1 MKAQL
6 ALCMKYM
13 PAACMKSLTLTHE
26 GWEFGFAKFQFS
38 EFSELP
44 KWVFIG
50 ATLPGSSAR
59 FPGEVGIHGL
69 QDIHLIRRDD
79 FPEFPIVHTYGSF

>member
-26 GWEFGFAKFQFS
+26 GLEFGFAKFQF
-38 EFSELP
+38 
-44 KWVFIG
+44 IG
-50 ATLPGSSAR
+50 LCTQTLGHA
-59 FPGEVGIHGL
+59 
-69 QDIHLIRRDD
+69 
-79 FPEFPIVHTYGSF
+79 

>member
-26 GWEFGFAKFQFS
+26 GWEFGFAKFQFI
-38 EFSELP
+38 E
-44 KWVFIG
+44 
-50 ATLPGSSAR
+50 TLNSYFETRVAAG
-59 FPGEVGIHGL
+59 FL
-69 QDIHLIRRDD
+69 LDIMLIVTII
-79 FPEFPIVHTYGSF
+79 EA

>member
-26 GWEFGFAKFQFS
+26 GWEFGFAKFQF
-38 EFSELP
+38 FST
-44 KWVFIG
+44 I
-50 ATLPGSSAR
+50 AYNT
-59 FPGEVGIHGL
+59 
-69 QDIHLIRRDD
+69 
-79 FPEFPIVHTYGSF
+79 

>member
-26 GWEFGFAKFQFS
+26 GLEFVGECGLATAV
-38 EFSELP
+38 EIPLARIE
-44 KWVFIG
+44 IG
-50 ATLPGSSAR
+50 PGVPSKSA
-59 FPGEVGIHGL
+59 
-69 QDIHLIRRDD
+69 
-79 FPEFPIVHTYGSF
+79 

>member
-26 GWEFGFAKFQFS
+26 GWEFGFAKFQLIEMRCGIFKKGMMQKMLACAWLM
-38 EFSELP
+38 FY
-44 KWVFIG
+44 
-50 ATLPGSSAR
+50 TAR
-59 FPGEVGIHGL
+59 
-69 QDIHLIRRDD
+69 R
-79 FPEFPIVHTYGSF
+79 

>member
-26 GWEFGFAKFQFS
+26 GLEFGFAKFQFL
-38 EFSELP
+38 ELRTQTLGHV
-44 KWVFIG
+44 WSAA
-50 ATLPGSSAR
+50 ATC
-59 FPGEVGIHGL
+59 I
-69 QDIHLIRRDD
+69 
-79 FPEFPIVHTYGSF
+79 PENL

>member
-26 GWEFGFAKFQFS
+26 GLEFGFAKFQFI
-38 EFSELP
+38 EQR
-44 KWVFIG
+44 WG
-50 ATLPGSSAR
+50 ASSKMLLMFLQLTKSHGHRVQHEGQHADCTCA
-59 FPGEVGIHGL
+59 GGVGGI
-69 QDIHLIRRDD
+69 
-79 FPEFPIVHTYGSF
+79 E

>member
-26 GWEFGFAKFQFS
+26 GWEFGFADFQF
-38 EFSELP
+38 
-44 KWVFIG
+44 IG
-50 ATLPGSSAR
+50 LYMHPRGRKKAC
-59 FPGEVGIHGL
+59 
-69 QDIHLIRRDD
+69 IRN
-79 FPEFPIVHTYGSF
+79 FCLMHASFLS

>member
-26 GWEFGFAKFQFS
+26 GLEFGFAKFQFIELCTQSLGLVCVIVPPKKIRSAAGGCRADS
-38 EFSELP
+38 E
-44 KWVFIG
+44 
-50 ATLPGSSAR
+50 
-59 FPGEVGIHGL
+59 
-69 QDIHLIRRDD
+69 
-79 FPEFPIVHTYGSF
+79 

>member
-26 GWEFGFAKFQFS
+26 GWEFGFAKFQFIEIS
-38 EFSELP
+38 TQTLGHVCVKKANPPLP
-44 KWVFIG
+44 WG
-50 ATLPGSSAR
+50 AEG
-59 FPGEVGIHGL
+59 
-69 QDIHLIRRDD
+69 D
-79 FPEFPIVHTYGSF
+79 

>member
-26 GWEFGFAKFQFS
+26 GWEFGFAKFQFINL
-38 EFSELP
+38 FNYRGYINP
-44 KWVFIG
+44 
-50 ATLPGSSAR
+50 AT
-59 FPGEVGIHGL
+59 
-69 QDIHLIRRDD
+69 D
-79 FPEFPIVHTYGSF
+79 

>member
-26 GWEFGFAKFQFS
+26 GLEFGFAKFQFINLRTQTLGHVWS
-38 EFSELP
+38 AA
-44 KWVFIG
+44 
-50 ATLPGSSAR
+50 ATC
-59 FPGEVGIHGL
+59 I
-69 QDIHLIRRDD
+69 
-79 FPEFPIVHTYGSF
+79 PENL

>member
-26 GWEFGFAKFQFS
+26 GWEFGFAKFQFI
-38 EFSELP
+38 ELRTQ
-44 KWVFIG
+44 
-50 ATLPGSSAR
+50 TLGHVCPEIPGVKVPAV
-59 FPGEVGIHGL
+59 PVG
-69 QDIHLIRRDD
+69 LIRKQ
-79 FPEFPIVHTYGSF
+79 PPGG

>member
-38 EFSELP
+38 E
-44 KWVFIG
+44 
-50 ATLPGSSAR
+50 LPGWDMGAIIS
-59 FPGEVGIHGL
+59 
-69 QDIHLIRRDD
+69 
-79 FPEFPIVHTYGSF
+79 GSTACHIPVFVLA

>member
-26 GWEFGFAKFQFS
+26 GLEFGFAKFQFIEIS
-38 EFSELP
+38 TQTLGHVCLLP
-44 KWVFIG
+44 
-50 ATLPGSSAR
+50 
-59 FPGEVGIHGL
+59 E
-69 QDIHLIRRDD
+69 IRAQKRAVVTDLVTTA
-79 FPEFPIVHTYGSF
+79 PIIAFL

>member
-26 GWEFGFAKFQFS
+26 GWEFGFAKFQFIV
-38 EFSELP
+38 LL
-44 KWVFIG
+44 IAG
-50 ATLPGSSAR
+50 ARSVRLTQMRGGDLYC
-59 FPGEVGIHGL
+59 VDCY
-69 QDIHLIRRDD
+69 Q
-79 FPEFPIVHTYGSF
+79 

>member
-26 GWEFGFAKFQFS
+26 GLEFGFAKFQFT
-38 EFSELP
+38 EQREPPRQRKLPLPFFCMRYHFFSQE
-44 KWVFIG
+44 KG
-50 ATLPGSSAR
+50 SNSATAFGSAQER
-59 FPGEVGIHGL
+59 L
-69 QDIHLIRRDD
+69 RMA
-79 FPEFPIVHTYGSF
+79 

>member
-26 GWEFGFAKFQFS
+26 GLEFGFDKFQFIEQRWGAS
-38 EFSELP
+38 SKMLLIFLFSTKSLGHVWFILP
-44 KWVFIG
+44 R
-50 ATLPGSSAR
+50 LPGFRCDCRS
-59 FPGEVGIHGL
+59 HG
-69 QDIHLIRRDD
+69 R
-79 FPEFPIVHTYGSF
+79 